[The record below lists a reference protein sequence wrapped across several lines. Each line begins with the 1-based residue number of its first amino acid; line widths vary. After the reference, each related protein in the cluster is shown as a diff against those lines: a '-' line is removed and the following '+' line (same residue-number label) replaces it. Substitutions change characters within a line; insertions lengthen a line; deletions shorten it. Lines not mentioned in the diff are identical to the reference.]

1 MTFPDRA
8 ELILWTLSDTWQSQ
22 RSAATDRINA
32 AVPTEWVRVRK
43 GEQVVELKRTVATKN
58 GSPNTVEMRLAAN
71 SEQETEE
78 PSTISV
84 P

>member
-1 MTFPDRA
+1 M
-8 ELILWTLSDTWQSQ
+8 
-22 RSAATDRINA
+22 
-32 AVPTEWVRVRK
+32 RVRK